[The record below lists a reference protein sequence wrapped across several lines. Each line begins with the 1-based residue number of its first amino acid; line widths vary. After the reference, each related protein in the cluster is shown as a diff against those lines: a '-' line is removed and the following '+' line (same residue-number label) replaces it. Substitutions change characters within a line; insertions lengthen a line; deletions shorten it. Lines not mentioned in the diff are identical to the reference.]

1 MISTRPFRSP
11 HHTITEQGLIG
22 GGSGT
27 SLGEISLAHGGVL
40 FLDELTEFK
49 KSTLEVLRQPLED
62 KQVCVSRVSGN
73 YCFPADFVLV
83 AAMNP
88 CNCGYYPV
96 FPAVIVRGSH
106 FCVTTTN

>member
-1 MISTRPFRSP
+1 MAVS
-11 HHTITEQGLIG
+11 
-22 GGSGT
+22 
-27 SLGEISLAHGGVL
+27 

-62 KQVCVSRVSGN
+62 KQVCVARVSGN

-88 CNCGYYPV
+88 CNCGYYPIWQNVIAPDNLLLRYHSKLSQPLLDRIDQCVEAAASV
-96 FPAVIVRGSH
+96 FMICKKRS
-106 FCVTTTN
+106 